1 MAILIVEDEPQ
12 LAELVSIHVESRG
25 HATHVVHTGEDAI
38 RALESNSFEL
48 VLLDLVLPGVQGREI
63 LDHVRANFTRTQ
75 LPVIV
80 VSGLDSSNTITGALR
95 AGANDYVTKPLNID
109 LLLARVES
117 VLGST
122 SGNETADRRALT
134 ALRGAGAKHPE
145 PIGHCAACETSILRD
160 TAFCPNCGVARPE
173 PGWPSLEDAKSSYL
187 GRTIDDRY
195 FVERVIARGGQ
206 GEVYKV
212 LHTDLERY
220 FAAKFVNIQRDKPE
234 RTAAVRE
241 RILGEI
247 RALASIQ
254 SPHVVRIHDVIQIA
268 DTIFA
273 LVMDFVNGRSV
284 ESELNT
290 RRRLPLKEAIDVA
303 RQTAQGLVEAHQMG
317 FVHRDIKPNNIMME
331 DLPGGGRFIKIL
343 DFGFVHTL
351 GRRRDPNRFEGT
363 VGYSAPEQLTAAAI
377 DHRADIYAL
386 GITLFDMV
394 TGTPP
399 YTGKPDEV
407 VDGHVYGE
415 IPRITDK
422 LGKTAAVVAL
432 EQVIR
437 RMLAKKPEDRYQDLF
452 ELIRA
457 LDDVVERHG
466 MRS

>member
-1 MAILIVEDEPQ
+1 MTVLIVEDEPE
-12 LAELVSIHVESRG
+12 LAELISIHVEKEGRD
-25 HATHVVHTGEDAI
+25 AQVVHSGEA
-38 RALESNSFEL
+38 ALREIAANRYEM
-48 VLLDLVLPGVQGREI
+48 VLLDLVLPGIGGKSVLEAIRRE
-63 LDHVRANFTRTQ
+63 HSRTA

-80 VSGLDSSNTITGALR
+80 VSGLQSDAIITGALR
-95 AGANDYVTKPLNID
+95 NGANDYVVKPVNMD
-109 LLLARVES
+109 LLMRRVETIS
-117 VLGST
+117 AAQ
-122 SGNETADRRALT
+122 TADRRALK
-134 ALRGAGAKHPE
+134 ALRGTNAKHPE
-145 PIGHCAACETSILRD
+145 PIGHCKSCETSILRS
-160 TAFCPNCGVARPE
+160 TPFCPNCGAARPDPE
-173 PGWPSLEDAKSSYL
+173 WPTLATAKSKYL
-187 GRTIDDRY
+187 GKMIDDRY
-195 FVERVIARGGQ
+195 FVERIIARGGQ

-220 FAAKFVNIQRDKPE
+220 FAAKFVNIKRDKPE
-234 RTAAVRE
+234 RTDAVRE
-241 RILGEI
+241 RIVGEI

-284 ESELNT
+284 EAELNT
-290 RRRLPLKEAIDVA
+290 RRRLPLDEAIDIA

-331 DLPGGGRFIKIL
+331 DLPGGGRFIRIL

-363 VGYSAPEQLTAAAI
+363 VGYSAPEQLTAASI
-377 DHRADIYAL
+377 DRRADIYAL

-399 YTGKPDEV
+399 YSGKPEAV

-422 LGKTAAVVAL
+422 LGKSPAVVAL
-432 EQVIR
+432 EQVVR

-452 ELIRA
+452 EVIRV
-457 LDDVVERHG
+457 LDDVAERHG
-466 MRS
+466 LRV